1 VNEKILFVDDD
12 ANILEAYKRQLRKQ
26 FMIETAQG
34 GEKGLEAVR
43 TQGPF
48 AVIVSDLRM
57 PGMDGIQFLEAV
69 REHAPDSVRCML
81 TGHADLDAA
90 IAAVNKGNLFR
101 FLTKP
106 CSPEELIRALEVAVR
121 QYQLITAERELLE
134 KTLTGSVQV
143 LTEILSLVNP
153 TAFGYASRIKRYI
166 QHMAA
171 QLQLSNTWEFEIAA
185 MLSQIG
191 CVTLPA
197 EVFRKMY
204 ADQPLAPEE
213 QEMVA
218 AHHKVT
224 SELLAKIPRLEA
236 IARMIAGLQQPTDL
250 HALVESLNQR
260 DTTGLGTQMLMVALD
275 FDRLVARGVS
285 PKAALAQ
292 MRQRKNRYLPRLLA
306 ALENIELDPALQITK
321 AVRVHALIPGM
332 ILDED
337 LYAKN
342 DALLL
347 AKGHQI
353 TASIITHLHNF
364 ARTIGVAEP
373 FRVRIPPEISQ
384 ADSTAG
390 APKGGTAHA
399 A

>member
-1 VNEKILFVDDD
+1 
-12 ANILEAYKRQLRKQ
+12 
-26 FMIETAQG
+26 
-34 GEKGLEAVR
+34 
-43 TQGPF
+43 
-48 AVIVSDLRM
+48 
-57 PGMDGIQFLEAV
+57 
-69 REHAPDSVRCML
+69 
-81 TGHADLDAA
+81 
-90 IAAVNKGNLFR
+90 VNKGNLFR

-121 QYQLITAERELLE
+121 QYQLVMAERELLE
-134 KTLTGSVQV
+134 QTLTGSVQV

-166 QHMAA
+166 QHMAT

-197 EVFRKMY
+197 EVLRKMY

-224 SELLAKIPRLEA
+224 SELLAKIPRLET
-236 IARMIAGLQQPTDL
+236 IARMIAGLQQPVDL
-250 HALVESLNQR
+250 HALVESLKRR
-260 DTTGLGTQMLMVALD
+260 DSTQLGTQMLMVALD
-275 FDRLVARGVS
+275 FDRLVMRGVS
-285 PKAALAQ
+285 PKAALTQ
-292 MRQRKNRYLPRLLA
+292 MSQRKNHYLPRLLA
-306 ALENIELDPALQITK
+306 AMQNVELDPALQRTK
-321 AVRVHALIPGM
+321 VVRVQALIPGM

-337 LYAKN
+337 LYARN

-347 AKGHQI
+347 AKGHEI
-353 TASIITHLHNF
+353 TPSIITHLHNF
-364 ARTIGVAEP
+364 ARTLGVVEP
-373 FRVRIPPEISQ
+373 FRVRIPYEIPPATPVEEQ
-384 ADSTAG
+384 Q
-390 APKGGTAHA
+390 KGKATHA

>member
-1 VNEKILFVDDD
+1 
-12 ANILEAYKRQLRKQ
+12 
-26 FMIETAQG
+26 
-34 GEKGLEAVR
+34 
-43 TQGPF
+43 
-48 AVIVSDLRM
+48 
-57 PGMDGIQFLEAV
+57 
-69 REHAPDSVRCML
+69 
-81 TGHADLDAA
+81 
-90 IAAVNKGNLFR
+90 
-101 FLTKP
+101 
-106 CSPEELIRALEVAVR
+106 
-121 QYQLITAERELLE
+121 
-134 KTLTGSVQV
+134 
-143 LTEILSLVNP
+143 
-153 TAFGYASRIKRYI
+153 
-166 QHMAA
+166 
-171 QLQLSNTWEFEIAA
+171 
-185 MLSQIG
+185 
-191 CVTLPA
+191 
-197 EVFRKMY
+197 
-204 ADQPLAPEE
+204 
-213 QEMVA
+213 
-218 AHHKVT
+218 
-224 SELLAKIPRLEA
+224 
-236 IARMIAGLQQPTDL
+236 
-250 HALVESLNQR
+250 
-260 DTTGLGTQMLMVALD
+260 MLMVALD